1 MEKLSRALDEVD
13 QKVASLRHRFETLTK
28 EAAELKIKLDK
39 ENETIQA
46 AEMLVSK
53 LDGEYQR
60 WSSQVCCK
68 SFCWYQFSWT
78 RRMRLYR
85 QLRRWCL
92 NWTGST
98 RDEAA
103 RYVAY
108 LIVGTNLVRQGE

>member
-13 QKVASLRHRFETLTK
+13 QKVASYRHKFETLTK

-60 WSSQVCCK
+60 WSHQV
-68 SFCWYQFSWT
+68 
-78 RRMRLYR
+78 
-85 QLRRWCL
+85 
-92 NWTGST
+92 
-98 RDEAA
+98 
-103 RYVAY
+103 
-108 LIVGTNLVRQGE
+108 

>member
-46 AEMLVSK
+46 AETLVSK

-60 WSSQVCCK
+60 WSSQVGLG
-68 SFCWYQFSWT
+68 SFRIIETVICAEVFVVNNCFFS
-78 RRMRLYR
+78 
-85 QLRRWCL
+85 
-92 NWTGST
+92 
-98 RDEAA
+98 
-103 RYVAY
+103 
-108 LIVGTNLVRQGE
+108 LVSILVL